1 MQLVERRRLVFYAR
15 VSAQRKGYVAL
26 LKDSLTPKILG
37 EIIDIWLLR
46 FDRVEQLKTR
56 DKALAAFVIRAP
68 EEVVWE
74 KDPQFRVMAGEQFTW
89 VYFTAD
95 RRIVESD
102 GLAEP
107 GGPFLSKDV
116 FVEIPEYLEKVV
128 DDTNDRALDQW
139 EKEGLM

>member
-1 MQLVERRRLVFYAR
+1 MAWSGLVFYAR

-26 LKDSLTPKILG
+26 LKTSLTPKTLG

-46 FDRVEQLKTR
+46 FDEVEQLKTR
-56 DKALAAFVIRAP
+56 DKTLAAFVVRVP
-68 EEVVWE
+68 EDVVWE
-74 KDPQFRVMAGEQFTW
+74 KDPQFRVLAGEQFTW

-107 GGPFLSKDV
+107 GGPSLSKDV
-116 FVEIPEYLEKVV
+116 FVQIPEYLQQVV
-128 DDTNDRALDQW
+128 DDTNDKVLDQW
-139 EKEGLM
+139 EAQGLM